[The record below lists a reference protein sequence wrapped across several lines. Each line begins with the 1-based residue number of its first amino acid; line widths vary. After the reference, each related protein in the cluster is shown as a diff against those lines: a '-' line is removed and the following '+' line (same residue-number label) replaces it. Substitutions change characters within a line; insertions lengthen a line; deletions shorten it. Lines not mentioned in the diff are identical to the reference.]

1 MPKKKVIAVVITALA
16 LAVGS
21 IGVAGAASKGS
32 HRVSVSKVSSE
43 IGKAP
48 QQALATILKDLV
60 AKGTIT
66 QAQADS
72 IAAAI
77 ATAKAVARENRPLG
91 IKGDRLKSERAA
103 LESLISTTIGVDT
116 ATIKSRLIA
125 GESLAVI
132 AGTKKDALVAALVA
146 DHIKRID
153 TAVAAGTITAAQ
165 ATAMKANVDAHV
177 NRMVNAVGGKH
188 RFGKGGHERGHGGHG
203 QKGGATAP
211 TPAAPASSTGA

>member
-1 MPKKKVIAVVITALA
+1 MPKKKVIAVVITTLA
-16 LAVGS
+16 LTVGS

-32 HRVSVSKVSSE
+32 HRVSVSKVSGE
-43 IGKAP
+43 IKKAP
-48 QQALATILKDLV
+48 QQALATMLKDLV

-103 LESLISTTIGVDT
+103 LESLISTTIGVDA